1 MKLTDKMADTYES
14 VLLLAH
20 SNAVHLNTF
29 SSDDVLRHKM
39 AAVGKLLPICK
50 TTNEN
55 RTLFRTVCSMGD
67 NIVKLENKF
76 KSFYYSDLC
85 YTTNTQLA

>member
-39 AAVGKLLPICK
+39 AAVGKLLPK

-55 RTLFRTVCSMGD
+55 RTLFRTVHSMGD

-76 KSFYYSDLC
+76 KSFYYSLC

>member
-1 MKLTDKMADTYES
+1 MADTYES